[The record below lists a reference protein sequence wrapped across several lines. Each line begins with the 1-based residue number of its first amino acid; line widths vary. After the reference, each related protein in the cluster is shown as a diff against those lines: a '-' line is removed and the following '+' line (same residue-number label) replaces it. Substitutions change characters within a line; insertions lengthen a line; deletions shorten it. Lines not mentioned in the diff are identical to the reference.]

1 MAQNTL
7 ILLFLAQN
15 PNGNHNFKNSF
26 RICQSQFEKCSSSLF
41 QIVTVVWGFCFFNS
55 RITEEI
61 GQSFAIVVNGIF
73 GGH

>member
-15 PNGNHNFKNSF
+15 PNENHNLKNSF
-26 RICQSQFEKCSSSLF
+26 RTCQSQFEKHSSSLF
-41 QIVTVVWGFCFFNS
+41 QVVTVVLGFCFFNS

-61 GQSFAIVVNGIF
+61 GQSFAIVVNEML